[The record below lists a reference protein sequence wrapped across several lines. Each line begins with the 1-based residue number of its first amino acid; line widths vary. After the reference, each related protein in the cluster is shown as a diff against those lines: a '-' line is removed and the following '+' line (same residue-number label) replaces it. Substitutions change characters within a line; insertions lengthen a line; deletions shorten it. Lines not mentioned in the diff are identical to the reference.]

1 MRRTTVLGL
10 LAVPLCIAGFYWLML
25 HGYLELTAYLLGL
38 TVLGLLVAAG
48 WEWRHG
54 HPRWAAVLLAGALL
68 TGGTVGSYGWELNKK
83 LDNIRRIN
91 DADLLKGTRPEHTP
105 NKALNIL
112 LLGSDSR
119 DPNAEQTIADSL
131 ADGSWTPG
139 QFNSDTMMVVHIPAD
154 RKSAYVVSI
163 PRDDYVPIYDAE
175 GVRHGSN
182 KINSAFTNYGPFG
195 SWRTVENLSGLRLDH
210 LAIIDFAGFREL
222 TTAIGGVDVYI
233 PESVYDDKQDQQWDQ
248 GWNHLEGDLALK
260 YVRMRHGLLKG
271 DFDRVARQQNFLRA
285 VMDKTLED
293 GTIGNPLKLAHVLDA
308 ITNHL
313 TVDESW
319 TSGQIRGL
327 ALSLRN
333 LSSRKVTFLTLPLD
347 HYETLPDA
355 GAVNIIDE
363 VRARALWKAVADD
376 DMAGYV
382 KAHPEDELSD
392 PHDVS

>member
-10 LAVPLCIAGFYWLML
+10 VAVPFVIGGLYALML

-38 TVLGLLVAAG
+38 TVLGLLVACG
-48 WEWRHG
+48 WEWRRG

-68 TGGTVGSYGWELNKK
+68 TAGTVGTYGWELNKK
-83 LDNIRRIN
+83 LDNIHRIN
-91 DADLLKGTRPEHTP
+91 DADLQKGNRPQRGP
-105 NKALNIL
+105 SKALNIL

-154 RKSAYVVSI
+154 RKAAYVVSI

-182 KINSAFTNYGPFG
+182 KINSAFSNYGPFG

-210 LAIIDFAGFREL
+210 MAIIDFAGFREL
-222 TTAIGGVDVYI
+222 TSAIGGVDVYV
-233 PESVYDDKQDQQWDQ
+233 PETVYDEKQDQQWDQ
-248 GWNHLEGDLALK
+248 GWTHLEGDLALK
-260 YVRMRHGLLKG
+260 YVRMRHGLLNG

-285 VMDKTLED
+285 VMSKTLAD
-293 GTIGNPLKLAHVLDA
+293 GTIGNPLKLSHVLDA
-308 ITNHL
+308 ITSHL
-313 TVDESW
+313 TVDQSW
-319 TSGQIRGL
+319 TSSQIRGL
-327 ALSLRN
+327 AVSLRG
-333 LSSRKVTFLTLPLD
+333 LSPDKVTFLTLPLD

-363 VRARALWKAVADD
+363 VRARALWKAVTDD
-376 DMAGYV
+376 AMARYV
-382 KAHPEDELSD
+382 KDHPEDELAD